1 MDTLIR
7 ACAAVPAILPGNP
20 QSCLASALDMISQ
33 GAAVGS
39 DIIALPAL
47 SLSGASCGSLLQNR
61 TVLEGAEHSLSS
73 LARKTSHINAYIIAG
88 LPVLHERG
96 VFSACAVLNRG
107 RILDTIPSIDAP
119 CPLAG
124 CDPFEQDSDVRN
136 AGPFSLYKCG
146 DLRFCVLPCSPG
158 HLAWYAPEAVRRG
171 AQLLVVPCCEPVRAG
186 DIRRYRIQIKALSQS
201 LGCAILLINNCA
213 GESSSPSLYY
223 PFSCLVE
230 CGKELSFQS
239 HSREPFLLQADL
251 DTDIISSQGA
261 DLPKQFGGFG
271 VGSLTPNSKSR
282 LLRQVDRNPFLPSDY
297 TESQDYLEELF
308 SFQVEALAVRMQKTG
323 LHTLVLGVSGGV
335 DSTLALLV
343 CTKAL
348 DSLGLERHNL
358 VGVTM
363 PGFGT
368 TDRTYLNSIAL
379 IEQLGAEKKEVSIK
393 KSVLQHFEDIGQDPS
408 IHDVTYENAQARER
422 TQILFDLANQMGG
435 LVIGTGDL
443 SEAALGWCTFGG
455 DHLSSYNVNA
465 SITKNVARA
474 MIRQQAQGRDFAPLS
489 SALLDVLDTPVSPEL
504 LPPSGTGEIHQKTED
519 ILGAYELHEFFLY
532 YLVRYRMAPSKI
544 LLYAGSAFGSVY
556 SQEEIRSTLRVFLQ
570 RFFAGQFKRSCSPD
584 TAALCDISLNA
595 PFFSIPSDGSAQA
608 MLEEL
613 NSAAL
618 PF

>member
-7 ACAAVPAILPGNP
+7 ACAAVPSVLPGNP
-20 QSCLASALDMISQ
+20 QACLTSALDCISQ
-33 GAAVGS
+33 SAAVGS

-61 TVLEGAEHSLSS
+61 AVLEGAERALST
-73 LARKTSHINAYIIAG
+73 LARKTSHINAYVIVG
-88 LPVLHERG
+88 LPVLHEQG
-96 VFSACAVLNRG
+96 IFSGCAVLNRG
-107 RILDTIPSIDAP
+107 RIMDTIFSIDAP
-119 CPLAG
+119 LPLRG
-124 CDPFEQDSDVRN
+124 YDPFSEEKDNPN

-146 DLRFCVLPCSPG
+146 DLRFCVLPCSPE
-158 HLAWYAPEAVRRG
+158 HLTLYAPEAVRRG

-186 DIRRYRIQIKALSQS
+186 EIRRYRMLVKFLSQS
-201 LGCAILLINNCA
+201 LGCAILLINNCV
-213 GESSSPSLYY
+213 GESSSPSLYH

-239 HSREPFLLQADL
+239 HALEPFLLQADL
-251 DTDIISSQGA
+251 DTDIISSQSIG
-261 DLPKQFGGFG
+261 PSKQSGGFS

-282 LLRQVDRNPFLPSDY
+282 LLRQVERNPFLPPNYSDA
-297 TESQDYLEELF
+297 QDYLEELF
-308 SFQVEALAVRMQKTG
+308 SFQVEALAGRIKKTG
-323 LHTLVLGVSGGV
+323 LDSLILGVSGGV

-343 CTKAL
+343 CAKAL

-368 TDRTYLNSIAL
+368 TDRTYLNSISL
-379 IEQLGAEKKEVSIK
+379 IEQLGAEKLEIPIK
-393 KSVLQHFEDIGQDPS
+393 KSVLQHFEDIGQNPS
-408 IHDVTYENAQARER
+408 VHDVTYENAQARER
-422 TQILFDLANQMGG
+422 TQILFDLANQRGG

-474 MIRQQAQGRDFAPLS
+474 MIRQQAQSRDFAPLS

-504 LPPSGTGEIHQKTED
+504 LPPSGSGEIHQKTED

-532 YLVRYRMAPSKI
+532 YFVRYRMAPSKI
-544 LLYAGSAFGSVY
+544 LLYASSAFESIY
-556 SQEEIRSTLRVFLQ
+556 PLEQIRSTLRVFLQ

-584 TAALCDISLNA
+584 SAALCDISLSE
-595 PFFSIPSDGSAQA
+595 PFFSIPADGSSQS

-613 NSAAL
+613 NGTAL